1 MIFLRKTRIIPRK
14 TAQRKVKERKVKERK
29 ENESKENK
37 IKVARLRQQG
47 AVGNRPRRQH
57 AARLSAAHTQ
67 MEQFDYHNNTNLLI
81 YRHIEKNDRQTSAAW
96 NYSKKKERMTGLEPA
111 TSTLARW
118 RSTR

>member
-1 MIFLRKTRIIPRK
+1 MIFPRKTRIIPRK

-47 AVGNRPRRQH
+47 AVGNRPRRQY

-67 MEQFDYHNNTNLLI
+67 MEQFDYDNIVNDIRISLFSSKLKVQSSKLKAQSSKLKAVVTES
-81 YRHIEKNDRQTSAAW
+81 YRSSSFK
-96 NYSKKKERMTGLEPA
+96 L
-111 TSTLARW
+111 
-118 RSTR
+118 